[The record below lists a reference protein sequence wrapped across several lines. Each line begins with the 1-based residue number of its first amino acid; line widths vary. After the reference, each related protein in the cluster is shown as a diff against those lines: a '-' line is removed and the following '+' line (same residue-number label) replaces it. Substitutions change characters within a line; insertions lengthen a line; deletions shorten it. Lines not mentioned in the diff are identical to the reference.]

1 MIIIVLAIT
10 IEALIEYAKEIIKG
24 EIAWAQV
31 GAIGVAILLAIAAN
45 ADLYEV
51 GGIEFNIPYLG
62 MILTGIFLSRGSNY
76 VSDLIGKFRG
86 ARAKEV
92 E

>member
-76 VSDLIGKFRG
+76 VSDLIGKFQG
-86 ARAKEV
+86 AKKKE

>member
-24 EIAWAQV
+24 AISWAQV

-76 VSDLIGKFRG
+76 VSDLIGKFQG
-86 ARAKEV
+86 AKKKE